1 MSAHKSADFYLKF
14 FTFCCNVLNR
24 NMADCG
30 KTTGTADP
38 ETSLCF
44 GIHVD
49 HTFAAEY
56 AAIKPES
63 TEKTNLFIYSDQHFQ
78 RRVWDVCTVKK
89 CKGISNC
96 NAIISTECG
105 AVCRYISV
113 FDRKVQ
119 TVFGKVMLYIRS
131 FFADHV
137 HMSLKNDSR
146 SIFVSWGR
154 GFVDNDVVQFILN
167 IFEAMLFCKIYKIIT
182 DLSGVSGTMRDLA
195 DFLKIIKDFFG
206 FAIF

>member
-1 MSAHKSADFYLKF
+1 MSAHKTADFNFEF
-14 FTFCCNVLNR
+14 FAFCCNTLNR

-30 KTTGTADP
+30 KTAGTADP
-38 ETSLCF
+38 ETSFCF

-63 TEKTNLFIYSDQHFQ
+63 SEKTDFFIYSDQHFQ

-96 NAIISTECG
+96 NAVISTECG
-105 AVCRYISV
+105 AVCRYVSV

-119 TVFGKVMLYIRS
+119 TVLGKVMFYIRS
-131 FFADHV
+131 FFTDHI
-137 HMSLKNDSR
+137 HMSLKDDGR
-146 SIFVSWGR
+146 SVFVSCGCR
-154 GFVDNDVVQFILN
+154 FVDNDVVQFILN
-167 IFEAMLFCKIYKIIT
+167 IFETMFFCEIYKIIT

-195 DFLKIIKDFFG
+195 DFLKIIKDFFW